1 MGKPMKRPLKVDED
15 SDSESEPELNGH
27 EPGVSYSSLC
37 PLIYCFIHRL
47 FLVIYFTSFS
57 I

>member
-15 SDSESEPELNGH
+15 SESESEPELNGH
-27 EPGVSYSSLC
+27 KPGVSYSSLC

-47 FLVIYFTSFS
+47 VLVIYFTSVS